1 MHKEVSMSATSKMI
15 MEAHGSA
22 ATLYGSGDLTTAAVL
37 QAIANVE
44 RLPSHV
50 RAICVDLRGI
60 RRTDSRALRTLEAF
74 LRRWRATRRGMSRVK
89 LAETASTSVVAI
101 KFAHKRWPALATAAG
116 SS

>member
-1 MHKEVSMSATSKMI
+1 MSTSSMI
-15 MEAHGSA
+15 LEAHGSA
-22 ATLYGSGDLTTAAVL
+22 ATLYGSGDLTTSAVL
-37 QAIANVE
+37 QAVASVE

-74 LRRWRATRRGMSRVK
+74 LRRWRGTRQGMSRVK
-89 LAETASTSVVAI
+89 LAKAASANVVAI
-101 KFAHKRWPALATAAG
+101 NFAHKRWPALATAAG